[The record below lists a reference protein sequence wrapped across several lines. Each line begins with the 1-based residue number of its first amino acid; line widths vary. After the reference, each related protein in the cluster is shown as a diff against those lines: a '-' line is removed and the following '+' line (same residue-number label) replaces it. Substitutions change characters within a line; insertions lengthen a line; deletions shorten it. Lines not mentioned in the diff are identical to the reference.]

1 MRTYTLLF
9 TKITGPQIFA
19 MLTLLT
25 AISVFPTIDCAAST
39 ITVNSTADITA
50 DDGQCTLREAI
61 ISANTNIG
69 SGTPGECAAGSS
81 IGADIIAFSIGSGAQ
96 TITLES
102 LLPPVTSPVTID
114 GTTQPGYA
122 PGKGMIR
129 VDAGGLFISVLS
141 LDSGS
146 TGSTVKGMMITRS
159 TSYGINAISGNNTF
173 QGNYIGSDGSTALGC
188 GYALHLFGSNNLIGG
203 TEANQGNLL
212 SGSSGSNIMLQ
223 TFSNN
228 NIIQGNI
235 IGTDAT
241 GSISLSTG
249 TGITIVGSN
258 TIVGG
263 TTAGSGNLI
272 SGNNVGILLR
282 FPNTTIQG
290 NKIGTNAFGTAAVSG
305 SNYGIWFFSDA
316 RDNAIGGAESGA
328 SNLISGNSVAGI
340 YIQGNS
346 ATGNV
351 IQGNY
356 IGTNTIGN
364 AAIPNGIGIWSESGT
379 STTIGGSNTGQGN
392 LISGNTNQG
401 ILMQGGNNNTVQGN
415 KIGTTSSGRTVLA
428 NIIGLE
434 ISGSGNTTVGGPFA
448 GQGNLVSGNT
458 QNGIIIRSAAFS
470 TTIQGNYIGTNAA
483 GTSALPNANGILIE
497 SAPNSTIGGLLA
509 GQSNLISGN
518 TNLGVQIGF
527 SSGHVVTGNK
537 IGTDAVGSGSLPN
550 GDIGMYLTGTASAQV
565 SQNLIAHHNGIGDF
579 GVYLDSGALFAAGS
593 TDNCLIS
600 NSTGVQNNTG
610 SSMNFTSNWWGHTS
624 GPYVAGAGTGTGDP
638 VSTNVVF
645 DPWLIVPPTA
655 CEPILTVYLTGTGGG
670 TVTSAPQGTNP
681 VGIACTSGA
690 CSSTFLFDT
699 PVELTSTA
707 DNISTF
713 GIWDGE
719 CSGSGVCS
727 FNMTDPKAVTAN
739 FVLAPKAMILTIGF
753 PTLAKAHKAAAASGD
768 IILTIDSEMPDSG
781 LNINETFAGGKSV
794 AIKGGYYA
802 DYTKGRSGLP
812 TYLRGPL
819 YISSG
824 TLRVD
829 RLTIR

>member
-1 MRTYTLLF
+1 M
-9 TKITGPQIFA
+9 
-19 MLTLLT
+19 
-25 AISVFPTIDCAAST
+25 
-39 ITVNSTADITA
+39 
-50 DDGQCTLREAI
+50 
-61 ISANTNIG
+61 
-69 SGTPGECAAGSS
+69 
-81 IGADIIAFSIGSGAQ
+81 
-96 TITLES
+96 
-102 LLPPVTSPVTID
+102 
-114 GTTQPGYA
+114 
-122 PGKGMIR
+122 
-129 VDAGGLFISVLS
+129 
-141 LDSGS
+141 
-146 TGSTVKGMMITRS
+146 
-159 TSYGINAISGNNTF
+159 
-173 QGNYIGSDGSTALGC
+173 
-188 GYALHLFGSNNLIGG
+188 
-203 TEANQGNLL
+203 
-212 SGSSGSNIMLQ
+212 
-223 TFSNN
+223 
-228 NIIQGNI
+228 
-235 IGTDAT
+235 
-241 GSISLSTG
+241 
-249 TGITIVGSN
+249 
-258 TIVGG
+258 
-263 TTAGSGNLI
+263 
-272 SGNNVGILLR
+272 
-282 FPNTTIQG
+282 
-290 NKIGTNAFGTAAVSG
+290 
-305 SNYGIWFFSDA
+305 
-316 RDNAIGGAESGA
+316 
-328 SNLISGNSVAGI
+328 
-340 YIQGNS
+340 
-346 ATGNV
+346 
-351 IQGNY
+351 
-356 IGTNTIGN
+356 
-364 AAIPNGIGIWSESGT
+364 
-379 STTIGGSNTGQGN
+379 
-392 LISGNTNQG
+392 
-401 ILMQGGNNNTVQGN
+401 
-415 KIGTTSSGRTVLA
+415 
-428 NIIGLE
+428 
-434 ISGSGNTTVGGPFA
+434 
-448 GQGNLVSGNT
+448 
-458 QNGIIIRSAAFS
+458 
-470 TTIQGNYIGTNAA
+470 
-483 GTSALPNANGILIE
+483 IE

-713 GIWDGE
+713 GIWGGE

-727 FNMTDPKAVTAN
+727 FNMTGPKAVTAN